1 MYHKNYVYF
10 SQIPHKLWVFS
21 SIVIMNSFERREL
34 YMKKICSPLL
44 LFLFFCFPGV
54 SIHAESTLQS
64 KVDAASPYET
74 ITLENRAYNETI
86 KISKPITIQGDKNT
100 KIISCGKDPV
110 ITISK
115 ENIILK
121 DLKIEQCSD
130 NTDQPALFV
139 SGDKHYINGLEI
151 HASYMGIKLED
162 AKNIKIENSLIVGQK
177 RANGIDLWQSNRN
190 LIENIKIQNVH
201 DGIYLEQSDNNTIK
215 ENTIWQSRY
224 GIHLMYSDRT
234 VVEKNVSKENTTGA
248 MIMGTKET
256 SVVGNHFIDNKSNVH
271 AQGILLYDA
280 IKTNILQNEIANNR
294 VGIYVEKAKH
304 NTIMSNSIFNNF
316 IGLQF
321 KDARENEFTQNVM
334 IGNVNESQST
344 QSRENNIYKNYW
356 DASLKVDTDGSGI
369 SNIPYKA
376 DAYYLLLTQDIP
388 EYQLFFQSPGM
399 RILQSFI
406 KISDQSLL
414 VDKESRMKP
423 RGGTQKGEDVAF
435 QSNILIVI
443 VSMLLMGSILF
454 ILGRKN

>member
-1 MYHKNYVYF
+1 
-10 SQIPHKLWVFS
+10 
-21 SIVIMNSFERREL
+21 
-34 YMKKICSPLL
+34 MKKICSPLL

-64 KVDAASPYET
+64 KIDAASPYET

-86 KISKPITIQGDKNT
+86 KISKPLTIQGDKNT

-110 ITISK
+110 ITINK

-121 DLKIEQCSD
+121 DLKIEQCND
-130 NTDQPALFV
+130 NTDQPAIFV
-139 SGDKHYINGLEI
+139 EGDKHYISGLEV
-151 HASYMGIKLED
+151 HTSYIGIKLENARD
-162 AKNIKIENSLIVGQK
+162 IKIENSMIVGQR

-190 LIENIKIQNVH
+190 LIENIKIQNAR

-234 VVEKNVSKENTTGA
+234 VVEKNISKENTTGA

-256 SVVGNHFIDNKSNVH
+256 SVVGNRFIYNKSNVH
-271 AQGILLYDA
+271 AQGLLLYDA
-280 IKTNILQNEIANNR
+280 TKTKVLQNEIANNR
-294 VGIYVEKAKH
+294 VGVYVEKADH
-304 NTIMSNSIFNNF
+304 NTIMDNSISNNF

-321 KDARENEFTQNVM
+321 KDASANEFTQNVM
-334 IGNVNESQST
+334 MGNVNESQAT
-344 QSRENNIYKNYW
+344 QSRENNIYNNYW
-356 DASLKVDTDGSGI
+356 DASLKVDADGSGT

-376 DAYYLLLTQDIP
+376 DAYFLLLTQDIP

-406 KISDQSLL
+406 KIPDQSLL
-414 VDKESRMKP
+414 LDKEPSMRPKGVP
-423 RGGTQKGEDVAF
+423 QKGEGMAF
-435 QSNILIVI
+435 HSNILIVS

>member
-1 MYHKNYVYF
+1 
-10 SQIPHKLWVFS
+10 
-21 SIVIMNSFERREL
+21 
-34 YMKKICSPLL
+34 MKKICSPLL
-44 LFLFFCFPGV
+44 LFLVFCFPGV

-64 KVDAASPYET
+64 KIDAASPYET

-86 KISKPITIQGDKNT
+86 KVSKPLTIQGDKNT

-110 ITISK
+110 ITINK

-121 DLKIEQCSD
+121 DLKIEQCND
-130 NTDQPALFV
+130 NTDQPAIFV
-139 SGDKHYINGLEI
+139 EGDKHYISGLEV
-151 HASYMGIKLED
+151 HTSYIGIKLENARD
-162 AKNIKIENSLIVGQK
+162 IKIENSMIVGQR

-190 LIENIKIQNVH
+190 LIENIKIQNAR

-234 VVEKNVSKENTTGA
+234 VVEKNISKENTTGA

-256 SVVGNHFIDNKSNVH
+256 SVVGNRFIYNKSNVH
-271 AQGILLYDA
+271 AQGLLLYDA
-280 IKTNILQNEIANNR
+280 TKTKVLQNEIANNR
-294 VGIYVEKAKH
+294 VGVYVEKADH
-304 NTIMSNSIFNNF
+304 NTIMGNSISNNF

-321 KDARENEFTQNVM
+321 KDASANEFTQNVM
-334 IGNVNESQST
+334 MGNVNESQAT
-344 QSRENNIYKNYW
+344 QSRENNIYNNYW
-356 DASLKVDTDGSGI
+356 DSSLKVDADGSGT

-376 DAYYLLLTQDIP
+376 DAYFLLLTQDIP

-399 RILQSFI
+399 RVLQSFI
-406 KISDQSLL
+406 KIPDQSLL
-414 VDKESRMKP
+414 LDKEPSMRPKGVP
-423 RGGTQKGEDVAF
+423 QKGEGMAF
-435 QSNILIVI
+435 QSNILIVS

>member
-1 MYHKNYVYF
+1 
-10 SQIPHKLWVFS
+10 
-21 SIVIMNSFERREL
+21 
-34 YMKKICSPLL
+34 MKKICSPLL

-64 KVDAASPYET
+64 KIDAASPYET

-86 KISKPITIQGDKNT
+86 KISKPLTIQGDKNT

-110 ITISK
+110 ITINK

-121 DLKIEQCSD
+121 DLKIEQCND
-130 NTDQPALFV
+130 NTDQPAIFV
-139 SGDKHYINGLEI
+139 EGDKHYISGLEV
-151 HASYMGIKLED
+151 HTSYIGIKLENARD
-162 AKNIKIENSLIVGQK
+162 IKIENSMIVGQR

-190 LIENIKIQNVH
+190 LIENIKIQNAR

-234 VVEKNVSKENTTGA
+234 VVEKNISKENTTGA
-248 MIMGTKET
+248 MIMETKET
-256 SVVGNHFIDNKSNVH
+256 SVVGNRFIYNKSNVH
-271 AQGILLYDA
+271 AQGLLLYDA
-280 IKTNILQNEIANNR
+280 TKTKVLQNEIANNR
-294 VGIYVEKAKH
+294 VGVYVEKADH
-304 NTIMSNSIFNNF
+304 NTIMDNSISNNF

-321 KDARENEFTQNVM
+321 KDASANEFTQNVM
-334 IGNVNESQST
+334 MGNVNESQAT
-344 QSRENNIYKNYW
+344 QSRENNIYNNYW
-356 DASLKVDTDGSGI
+356 DASLKVDADGSGT

-376 DAYYLLLTQDIP
+376 DAYFLLLTQDIP

-406 KISDQSLL
+406 KIPNQSLL
-414 VDKESRMKP
+414 LDKEPSMRPKGVP
-423 RGGTQKGEDVAF
+423 QKGEGMAF
-435 QSNILIVI
+435 QSNILIVS

>member
-1 MYHKNYVYF
+1 
-10 SQIPHKLWVFS
+10 
-21 SIVIMNSFERREL
+21 
-34 YMKKICSPLL
+34 MKKICSPLL

-64 KVDAASPYET
+64 KIDAASPYET

-86 KISKPITIQGDKNT
+86 KISKPITIQGNKNT
-100 KIISCGKDPV
+100 KIVSCGKDPV
-110 ITISK
+110 ITINK

-121 DLKIEQCSD
+121 DLKIEQCND
-130 NTDQPALFV
+130 NTDQPAVFV
-139 SGDKHYINGLEI
+139 SGDKHYINGLKI

-162 AKNIKIENSLIVGQK
+162 ARNIKIENSIIVGQK

-190 LIENIKIQNVH
+190 LIENIKIQNVR

-234 VVEKNVSKENTTGA
+234 VVEKNISKENTTGA

-256 SVVGNHFIDNKSNVH
+256 SVVGNRFIDNKSNVH

-334 IGNVNESQST
+334 IGNVNESQAT

-376 DAYYLLLTQDIP
+376 DAYFLLLTQDIP

-406 KISDQSLL
+406 KIPDQSLL
-414 VDKESRMKP
+414 VDNESRMEP
-423 RGGTQKGEDVAF
+423 IGITQKGEEVAF
-435 QSNILIVI
+435 QSNVLIVS

>member
-1 MYHKNYVYF
+1 
-10 SQIPHKLWVFS
+10 
-21 SIVIMNSFERREL
+21 
-34 YMKKICSPLL
+34 MKKICSPLL
-44 LFLFFCFPGV
+44 LLLVFCFPGV

-64 KVDAASPYET
+64 KIDAASPYET

-86 KISKPITIQGDKNT
+86 KISKPLTIQGDKNT

-110 ITISK
+110 ITINK

-121 DLKIEQCSD
+121 DLKIEQCND
-130 NTDQPALFV
+130 NTDQPAIFV
-139 SGDKHYINGLEI
+139 EGDKHYISGLEV
-151 HASYMGIKLED
+151 HTSYIGIKLENARD
-162 AKNIKIENSLIVGQK
+162 IKIENSMIVGQR

-190 LIENIKIQNVH
+190 LIENIKIQNAR

-234 VVEKNVSKENTTGA
+234 VVEKNISKENTTGA

-256 SVVGNHFIDNKSNVH
+256 SVVGNRFIYNKSNVH
-271 AQGILLYDA
+271 AQGLLLYDA
-280 IKTNILQNEIANNR
+280 TKTKVLQNEIANNR
-294 VGIYVEKAKH
+294 VGVYVEKADH
-304 NTIMSNSIFNNF
+304 NTIMDNSISNNF

-321 KDARENEFTQNVM
+321 KDASANEFTQNVM
-334 IGNVNESQST
+334 MGNVNESQAT
-344 QSRENNIYKNYW
+344 QSRENNIYNNYW
-356 DASLKVDTDGSGI
+356 DASLKVDADGSGT

-376 DAYYLLLTQDIP
+376 DAYFLLLTQDIP

-406 KISDQSLL
+406 KIPDQSLL
-414 VDKESRMKP
+414 LDKEPSMRPKGVP
-423 RGGTQKGEDVAF
+423 QKGEGMAF
-435 QSNILIVI
+435 QSNILIVS

>member
-1 MYHKNYVYF
+1 
-10 SQIPHKLWVFS
+10 
-21 SIVIMNSFERREL
+21 
-34 YMKKICSPLL
+34 MKKICSPLL
-44 LFLFFCFPGV
+44 LLLVFCFPGV

-64 KVDAASPYET
+64 KIDAASPYET

-86 KISKPITIQGDKNT
+86 KISKPLTIQGDKNT

-110 ITISK
+110 ITINK

-121 DLKIEQCSD
+121 DLKIEQCND
-130 NTDQPALFV
+130 NTDQPAIFV
-139 SGDKHYINGLEI
+139 EGDKHYISGLEV
-151 HASYMGIKLED
+151 HTSYIGIKLENARD
-162 AKNIKIENSLIVGQK
+162 IKIENSMIVGQR

-190 LIENIKIQNVH
+190 LIENIKIQNAR

-234 VVEKNVSKENTTGA
+234 VVEKNISKENTTGA

-256 SVVGNHFIDNKSNVH
+256 SVVGNRFIYNKSNVH
-271 AQGILLYDA
+271 AQGLLLYDA
-280 IKTNILQNEIANNR
+280 TKTKVLQNEIANNR
-294 VGIYVEKAKH
+294 VGVYVEKADH
-304 NTIMSNSIFNNF
+304 NTIIDNSISNNF

-321 KDARENEFTQNVM
+321 KDASANEFTQNVM
-334 IGNVNESQST
+334 MGNVNESQAT
-344 QSRENNIYKNYW
+344 QSRENNIYNNYW
-356 DASLKVDTDGSGI
+356 DASLKVDADGSGT

-376 DAYYLLLTQDIP
+376 DAYFLLLTQDIP

-406 KISDQSLL
+406 KIPDQSLL
-414 VDKESRMKP
+414 LDKEPSMRPKGVP
-423 RGGTQKGEDVAF
+423 QKGEGMAF
-435 QSNILIVI
+435 QSNILIVS

>member
-1 MYHKNYVYF
+1 
-10 SQIPHKLWVFS
+10 
-21 SIVIMNSFERREL
+21 
-34 YMKKICSPLL
+34 MKKICSPLL

-64 KVDAASPYET
+64 KIDAASPYET

-86 KISKPITIQGDKNT
+86 KISKPLTIQGDKNT

-110 ITISK
+110 ITINK

-121 DLKIEQCSD
+121 DLKIEQCND
-130 NTDQPALFV
+130 NTDQPAIFV
-139 SGDKHYINGLEI
+139 EGDKHYISGLEV
-151 HASYMGIKLED
+151 HTSYIGIKLENARD
-162 AKNIKIENSLIVGQK
+162 IKIENSMIVGQR

-190 LIENIKIQNVH
+190 LIENIKIQNAR

-215 ENTIWQSRY
+215 ANTIWQSRY

-234 VVEKNVSKENTTGA
+234 VVEKNISKENTTGA

-256 SVVGNHFIDNKSNVH
+256 SVVGNRFIYNKSNVH
-271 AQGILLYDA
+271 AQGLLLYDA
-280 IKTNILQNEIANNR
+280 TKTKVLQNEIANNR
-294 VGIYVEKAKH
+294 VGVYVEKADH
-304 NTIMSNSIFNNF
+304 NTIIDNSISNNF

-321 KDARENEFTQNVM
+321 KDASANEFTQNVM
-334 IGNVNESQST
+334 MGNVNESQAT
-344 QSRENNIYKNYW
+344 QSRENNIYNNYW
-356 DASLKVDTDGSGI
+356 DASLKVDADGSGT

-376 DAYYLLLTQDIP
+376 DAYFLLLTQDIP

-406 KISDQSLL
+406 KIPDQSLL
-414 VDKESRMKP
+414 LDKEPSMRPKGVP
-423 RGGTQKGEDVAF
+423 QKGEGMAF
-435 QSNILIVI
+435 HSNILIVS

>member
-1 MYHKNYVYF
+1 MKN
-10 SQIPHKLWVFS
+10 
-21 SIVIMNSFERREL
+21 
-34 YMKKICSPLL
+34 ICSPLL
-44 LFLFFCFPGV
+44 LFLVFCFPGV

-64 KVDAASPYET
+64 KIDAASPYET

-86 KISKPITIQGDKNT
+86 KVSKPLTIQGDKNT

-110 ITISK
+110 ITINK

-121 DLKIEQCSD
+121 DLKIEQCND
-130 NTDQPALFV
+130 NTDQPAIFV
-139 SGDKHYINGLEI
+139 EGDKHYISGLEV
-151 HASYMGIKLED
+151 HTSYIGIKLENARD
-162 AKNIKIENSLIVGQK
+162 IKIENSMIVGQR

-190 LIENIKIQNVH
+190 LIENIKIQNAR

-234 VVEKNVSKENTTGA
+234 VVEKNISKENTTGA

-256 SVVGNHFIDNKSNVH
+256 SVVGNRFIYNKSNVH
-271 AQGILLYDA
+271 AQGLLLYDA
-280 IKTNILQNEIANNR
+280 TKTKVLQNEIANNR
-294 VGIYVEKAKH
+294 VGVYVEKADH
-304 NTIMSNSIFNNF
+304 NTIMGNSISNNF

-321 KDARENEFTQNVM
+321 KDASANEFTQNVM
-334 IGNVNESQST
+334 MGNVNESQAT
-344 QSRENNIYKNYW
+344 QSRENNIYNNYW
-356 DASLKVDTDGSGI
+356 DASLKVDADGSGT

-376 DAYYLLLTQDIP
+376 DAYFLLLTQDIP

-406 KISDQSLL
+406 KIPDQSLL
-414 VDKESRMKP
+414 LDKEPSMRPKGVP
-423 RGGTQKGEDVAF
+423 QKGEGMAF
-435 QSNILIVI
+435 QSNILIVS

>member
-1 MYHKNYVYF
+1 M
-10 SQIPHKLWVFS
+10 
-21 SIVIMNSFERREL
+21 
-34 YMKKICSPLL
+34 YMKKICSSLL
-44 LFLFFCFPGV
+44 LFIVFCFPGV

-64 KVDAASPYET
+64 KIDEASPYET
-74 ITLENRAYNETI
+74 IKLENRAYNETI

-110 ITISK
+110 ITIKK

-121 DLKIEQCSD
+121 DLKIEQCND
-130 NTDQPALFV
+130 NTDQPAIFV
-139 SGDKHYINGLEI
+139 AGDKHYISGLEV

-162 AKNIKIENSLIVGQK
+162 ARNIKIENSMIVGQR

-190 LIENIKIQNVH
+190 LIENIKIQNVR

-215 ENTIWQSRY
+215 DNTIWQSRY
-224 GIHLMYSDRT
+224 GMHLMYSDRT
-234 VVEKNVSKENTTGA
+234 VVERNISKENTTGA

-271 AQGILLYDA
+271 AQGLLLYDA
-280 IKTNILQNEIANNR
+280 TKTKVLQNEIANNR
-294 VGIYVEKAKH
+294 VGIYVEKAKQ
-304 NTIMSNSIFNNF
+304 NTIMSNSISNNF

-321 KDARENEFTQNVM
+321 KDASANEFTQNVM
-334 IGNVNESQST
+334 IGNVNESQAT
-344 QSRENNIYKNYW
+344 LSRENNIYKNYW
-356 DASLKVDTDGSGI
+356 DASLKVDTDGSGT

-376 DAYYLLLTQDIP
+376 DAYFLLLTQDIP

-406 KISDQSLL
+406 KIPDQSLL
-414 VDKESRMKP
+414 VDKEPSMRPKIVS
-423 RGGTQKGEDVAF
+423 QKGEGVGF
-435 QSNILIVI
+435 QSNILVVS

-454 ILGRKN
+454 FLGRKN

>member
-10 SQIPHKLWVFS
+10 SQISHKLLVFS
-21 SIVIMNSFERREL
+21 SIVITNSFERREL

-64 KVDAASPYET
+64 KIDAASPYET

-86 KISKPITIQGDKNT
+86 KISTPLTIQGDKNT
-100 KIISCGKDPV
+100 KIISCGKDPL
-110 ITISK
+110 ITINK

-121 DLKIEQCSD
+121 DLKIEQCND
-130 NTDQPALFV
+130 NTDQPAIFV
-139 SGDKHYINGLEI
+139 EGDKHYISGLEV
-151 HASYMGIKLED
+151 HTSYIGIKLENARD
-162 AKNIKIENSLIVGQK
+162 IKIENSMIVGQR

-190 LIENIKIQNVH
+190 LIENIKIQNAR

-234 VVEKNVSKENTTGA
+234 VVEKNISKENTTGA

-256 SVVGNHFIDNKSNVH
+256 SVVGNRFIYNKSNVH
-271 AQGILLYDA
+271 AQGLLLYDA
-280 IKTNILQNEIANNR
+280 TKTKVLQNEIANNR
-294 VGIYVEKAKH
+294 VGVYVEKADH
-304 NTIMSNSIFNNF
+304 NTIMDNSISNNF

-321 KDARENEFTQNVM
+321 KDASANEFTQNVM
-334 IGNVNESQST
+334 MGNVNESQAT
-344 QSRENNIYKNYW
+344 QSRENNIYNNYW
-356 DASLKVDTDGSGI
+356 DASLKVDADGSGT

-376 DAYYLLLTQDIP
+376 DAYFLLLTQDIP

-406 KISDQSLL
+406 KIPDQSLL
-414 VDKESRMKP
+414 LDKEPTMRPKGVP
-423 RGGTQKGEDVAF
+423 QKGEGMAF
-435 QSNILIVI
+435 QSNILIVS

>member
-10 SQIPHKLWVFS
+10 SQISHKLLVFS
-21 SIVIMNSFERREL
+21 SIVITNSFERREL

-44 LFLFFCFPGV
+44 LLLVFCFPGV

-64 KVDAASPYET
+64 KIDAASPYET

-86 KISKPITIQGDKNT
+86 KISKPLTIQGDKNT

-110 ITISK
+110 ITINK

-121 DLKIEQCSD
+121 DLKIEQCND
-130 NTDQPALFV
+130 NTDQPAIFV
-139 SGDKHYINGLEI
+139 EGDKHYISGLEV
-151 HASYMGIKLED
+151 HTSYIGIKLENARD
-162 AKNIKIENSLIVGQK
+162 IKIENSMIVGQR

-190 LIENIKIQNVH
+190 LIENIKIQNAR

-234 VVEKNVSKENTTGA
+234 VVEKNISKENTTGA

-256 SVVGNHFIDNKSNVH
+256 SVVGNRFIYNKSNVH
-271 AQGILLYDA
+271 AQGLLLYDA
-280 IKTNILQNEIANNR
+280 TKTKVLQNEIANNR
-294 VGIYVEKAKH
+294 VGVYVEKADH
-304 NTIMSNSIFNNF
+304 NTIMDNSISNNF

-321 KDARENEFTQNVM
+321 KDASANEFTQNVM
-334 IGNVNESQST
+334 MGNVNESQAT
-344 QSRENNIYKNYW
+344 QSRENNIYNNYW
-356 DASLKVDTDGSGI
+356 DASLKVDADGSGT

-376 DAYYLLLTQDIP
+376 DAYFLLLTQDIP

-406 KISDQSLL
+406 KIPDQSLL
-414 VDKESRMKP
+414 LDKEPSMRPKGVP
-423 RGGTQKGEDVAF
+423 QKGEGMAF
-435 QSNILIVI
+435 QSNILIVS

>member
-10 SQIPHKLWVFS
+10 SQISHKLLVFS
-21 SIVIMNSFERREL
+21 SIVITNSFERREL

-64 KVDAASPYET
+64 KIDAASPYET

-86 KISKPITIQGDKNT
+86 KISKPLTIQGDKNT

-110 ITISK
+110 ITINK

-121 DLKIEQCSD
+121 DLKIEQCND
-130 NTDQPALFV
+130 NTDQPAIFV
-139 SGDKHYINGLEI
+139 EGDKHYISGLEV
-151 HASYMGIKLED
+151 HTSYIGIKLENARD
-162 AKNIKIENSLIVGQK
+162 IKIENSMIVGQR

-190 LIENIKIQNVH
+190 LIENIKIQNAR

-234 VVEKNVSKENTTGA
+234 VVEKNISKENTTGA

-256 SVVGNHFIDNKSNVH
+256 SVVGNRFIHNKSNVH

-280 IKTNILQNEIANNR
+280 IKTNILQNEVANNR

-304 NTIMSNSIFNNF
+304 NTIISNTLFNNF

-321 KDARENEFTQNVM
+321 KDAHENEFTQNVM
-334 IGNVNESQST
+334 IGNVNESQAT

-376 DAYYLLLTQDIP
+376 DAYFLLLTQDIP

-406 KISDQSLL
+406 KIPDQSLL
-414 VDKESRMKP
+414 LDKEPSMRPKGVP
-423 RGGTQKGEDVAF
+423 QKGEGMAF
-435 QSNILIVI
+435 QSNILIVS

>member
-1 MYHKNYVYF
+1 
-10 SQIPHKLWVFS
+10 
-21 SIVIMNSFERREL
+21 
-34 YMKKICSPLL
+34 MKKICSPLL
-44 LFLFFCFPGV
+44 LFLFFCFPGI

-64 KVDAASPYET
+64 KIDAASPYET

-86 KISKPITIQGDKNT
+86 KISKPITIQGNKNT
-100 KIISCGKDPV
+100 KIVSCGKDPV
-110 ITISK
+110 ITINK

-121 DLKIEQCSD
+121 DLKIEQCND
-130 NTDQPALFV
+130 NTDQPAVFV
-139 SGDKHYINGLEI
+139 SGDKHYINGLKI

-162 AKNIKIENSLIVGQK
+162 ARNIKIENSIIVGQK

-190 LIENIKIQNVH
+190 LIENIKIQNVR

-234 VVEKNVSKENTTGA
+234 VVEKNISKENTTGA

-256 SVVGNHFIDNKSNVH
+256 SVVGNRFIDNKSNVH

-334 IGNVNESQST
+334 IGNVNESQAT

-376 DAYYLLLTQDIP
+376 DAYFLLLTQDIP

-406 KISDQSLL
+406 KIPDQSLL
-414 VDKESRMKP
+414 VDKESRMEPK
-423 RGGTQKGEDVAF
+423 GITQKGEEVAF
-435 QSNILIVI
+435 QSNVLIVS

>member
-10 SQIPHKLWVFS
+10 SQISHKLLVFS
-21 SIVIMNSFERREL
+21 SIVITNSFERREL

-44 LFLFFCFPGV
+44 LLLVFCFPGV

-64 KVDAASPYET
+64 KIDAASPYET

-86 KISKPITIQGDKNT
+86 KISKPLTIQGDKNT

-110 ITISK
+110 ITINK

-121 DLKIEQCSD
+121 DLKIEQCND
-130 NTDQPALFV
+130 NTDQPAIFV
-139 SGDKHYINGLEI
+139 EGDKHYISGLEV
-151 HASYMGIKLED
+151 HTSYIGIKLENARD
-162 AKNIKIENSLIVGQK
+162 IKIENSMIVGQR

-190 LIENIKIQNVH
+190 LIENIKIQNAR

-234 VVEKNVSKENTTGA
+234 VVEKNISKENTTGA

-256 SVVGNHFIDNKSNVH
+256 SVVGNRFIYNKSNVH
-271 AQGILLYDA
+271 AQGLLLYDA
-280 IKTNILQNEIANNR
+280 TKTKVLQNEIANNR
-294 VGIYVEKAKH
+294 VGVYVEKADH
-304 NTIMSNSIFNNF
+304 NTIIDNSISNNF

-321 KDARENEFTQNVM
+321 KDASANEFTQNVM
-334 IGNVNESQST
+334 MGNVNESQAT
-344 QSRENNIYKNYW
+344 QSRENNIYNNYW
-356 DASLKVDTDGSGI
+356 DASLKVDADGSGT

-376 DAYYLLLTQDIP
+376 DAYFLLLTQDIP

-406 KISDQSLL
+406 KIPDQSLL
-414 VDKESRMKP
+414 LDKEPSMRPKGVP
-423 RGGTQKGEDVAF
+423 QKGEGMAF
-435 QSNILIVI
+435 QSNILIVS

>member
-10 SQIPHKLWVFS
+10 SQISHKLLVFS
-21 SIVIMNSFERREL
+21 SIVITNSFERREL

-64 KVDAASPYET
+64 KIDAASPYET

-86 KISKPITIQGDKNT
+86 KISKPLTIQGDKNT

-110 ITISK
+110 ITINK

-121 DLKIEQCSD
+121 DLKIEQCND
-130 NTDQPALFV
+130 NTDQPAIFV
-139 SGDKHYINGLEI
+139 EGDKHYISGLEV
-151 HASYMGIKLED
+151 HTSYIGIKLENARD
-162 AKNIKIENSLIVGQK
+162 IKIENSMIVGQR

-190 LIENIKIQNVH
+190 LIENIKIQNAR

-234 VVEKNVSKENTTGA
+234 VVEKNISKENTTGA

-256 SVVGNHFIDNKSNVH
+256 SVVGNRFIYNKSNVH
-271 AQGILLYDA
+271 AQGLLLYDA
-280 IKTNILQNEIANNR
+280 TKTKVLQNEIANNR
-294 VGIYVEKAKH
+294 VGVYVEKADH
-304 NTIMSNSIFNNF
+304 NTIMDNSISNNF

-321 KDARENEFTQNVM
+321 KDASANEFTQNVM
-334 IGNVNESQST
+334 MGNVNESQAT
-344 QSRENNIYKNYW
+344 QSRENNIYNNYW
-356 DASLKVDTDGSGI
+356 DASLKVDADGSGT

-376 DAYYLLLTQDIP
+376 DAYFLLLTQDIP

-406 KISDQSLL
+406 KIPDQSLL
-414 VDKESRMKP
+414 LDKEPSMRPKGVP
-423 RGGTQKGEDVAF
+423 QKGEGMAF
-435 QSNILIVI
+435 HSNILIVS

>member
-10 SQIPHKLWVFS
+10 SQISHKLLVFS
-21 SIVIMNSFERREL
+21 SIVITNSFERREL

-64 KVDAASPYET
+64 KIDAASPYET

-86 KISKPITIQGDKNT
+86 KISTPLTIQGDKNT

-110 ITISK
+110 ITINK

-121 DLKIEQCSD
+121 DLKIEQCND
-130 NTDQPALFV
+130 NTDQPAIFV
-139 SGDKHYINGLEI
+139 EGDKHYISGLEV
-151 HASYMGIKLED
+151 HTSYIGIKLENARD
-162 AKNIKIENSLIVGQK
+162 IKIENSMIVGQR

-190 LIENIKIQNVH
+190 LIENIKIQNAR

-234 VVEKNVSKENTTGA
+234 VVEKNISKENTTGA

-256 SVVGNHFIDNKSNVH
+256 SVVGNRFIYNKSNVH
-271 AQGILLYDA
+271 AQGLLLYDA
-280 IKTNILQNEIANNR
+280 TKTKVLQNEIANNR
-294 VGIYVEKAKH
+294 VGVYVEKADH
-304 NTIMSNSIFNNF
+304 NTIMDNSISNNF

-321 KDARENEFTQNVM
+321 KDASANEFTQNVM
-334 IGNVNESQST
+334 MGNVNESQAT
-344 QSRENNIYKNYW
+344 QSRENNIYNNYW
-356 DASLKVDTDGSGI
+356 DASLKVDADGSGT

-376 DAYYLLLTQDIP
+376 DAYFLLLTQDIP

-406 KISDQSLL
+406 KIPDQSLL
-414 VDKESRMKP
+414 LDKEPTMRPKGVP
-423 RGGTQKGEDVAF
+423 QKGEGMAF
-435 QSNILIVI
+435 QSNILIVS